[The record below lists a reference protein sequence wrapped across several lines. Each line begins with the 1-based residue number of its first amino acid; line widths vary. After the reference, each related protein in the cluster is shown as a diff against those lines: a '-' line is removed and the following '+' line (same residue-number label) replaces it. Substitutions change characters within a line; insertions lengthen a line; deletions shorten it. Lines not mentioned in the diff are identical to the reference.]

1 MFDIGFSELVLVGI
15 IALLVIGPEKLP
27 HTLRMVAAYTGR
39 IKRAINDLKYELEK
53 EVEVQEVKQRLQ
65 NEINSSGLT
74 QLKQN
79 LETDIQS
86 VQNSALATKA
96 PPTETEAPSVPAT
109 DPRPDTHL

>member
-1 MFDIGFSELVLVGI
+1 MFDIGFSELVLVGV

-27 HTLRMVAAYTGR
+27 HTLRMVTAYTGR

-79 LETDIQS
+79 LETDS
-86 VQNSALATKA
+86 PVQNSTLATKT

-109 DPRPDTHL
+109 DDPRPDTHP